1 MSLSLGLDL
10 DGLSSVI
17 GYGTYVSIFVGW
29 IKTTS
34 LGLCMANCYHHALSS
49 VNKFGG
55 KIEDYIKIHLWFDES
70 KSHFADLRHRA
81 LRHHSFG
88 IWQSEQVFGLTITN
102 SDGKVIPVR
111 FIGEQHVTEDLGFIP
126 CVSDWLKTIHTEPWM
141 LKGYKLDTE
150 TKQATHVV
158 KINDHTTRG

>member
-1 MSLSLGLDL
+1 
-10 DGLSSVI
+10 
-17 GYGTYVSIFVGW
+17 
-29 IKTTS
+29 
-34 LGLCMANCYHHALSS
+34 MANCYHHALSS

-70 KSHFADLRHRA
+70 KAHFADLRHRA

-102 SDGKVIPVR
+102 SDSKVIPVR

-126 CVSDWLKTIHTEPWM
+126 CVSDWLKHIQTEAWM
-141 LKGYKLDTE
+141 LKGYSLDLQPKSKTS
-150 TKQATHVV
+150 VV
-158 KINDHTTRG
+158 KIRNDNTNRESGANH